1 MEAGD
6 TCTLQRCKTENCF
19 FDTYLD
25 GTLASDATVIVEIGA
40 QDVNGSLREVAPQG
54 ARYIGVDFVVGKGV
68 DVVLTDPYSLPFDSE
83 SVDVV
88 VTSSCLEHSEMFWLS
103 FNECLRV
110 LKPSGL
116 LFINVPSNGA
126 FHRYPVDCWRFYP
139 DAGSALVTWAKRQG
153 MNPALLE
160 SFVTAQHAD
169 IWNDFLAVFVKDQHQ
184 VDRHPNRMI
193 KAAGAFE
200 NGKVFGSDKIFAF
213 TEMPEDIRRLN
224 DAVRQLAGLEGRES
238 VVKDVLEKLLAFTN
252 EQSLPVD
259 GVGSA

>member
-1 MEAGD
+1 MHPTAMQNGK
-6 TCTLQRCKTENCF
+6 LF
-19 FDTYLD
+19 FDTYLS
-25 GTLASDATVIVEIGA
+25 GASASDAALIVEIGA
-40 QDVNGSLREVAPQG
+40 QDVNGSLRQVAPQG

-110 LKPSGL
+110 LKPDGL

-153 MNPALLE
+153 MNPAMLE
-160 SFVTAQHAD
+160 SFVTAQDAD
-169 IWNDFLAVFVKDQHQ
+169 IWNDFLAVFVKDQHH

-193 KAAGAFE
+193 EAAGAFE
-200 NGKVFGSDKIFAF
+200 NGKVFGSEKILGF
-213 TEMPEDIRRLN
+213 EQMPEDIRRLN
-224 DAVRQLAGLEGRES
+224 DAIRQLAEKEGREE
-238 VVKDVLEKLLAFTN
+238 VVADVLEKLLAFTTAQ
-252 EQSLPVD
+252 QSPAD
-259 GVGSA
+259 GV

>member
-1 MEAGD
+1 MHPTAMQNGK
-6 TCTLQRCKTENCF
+6 LF
-19 FDTYLD
+19 FDTYLS
-25 GTLASDATVIVEIGA
+25 GASASDAALIVEIGA
-40 QDVNGSLREVAPQG
+40 QDVNGSLRQVAPRG

-103 FNECLRV
+103 FNECLRI
-110 LKPSGL
+110 LKPDGL

-160 SFVTAQHAD
+160 SFVAAQDAD
-169 IWNDFLAVFVKDQHQ
+169 IWNDFLAVFVKDQHH

-193 KAAGAFE
+193 EAAGSFE
-200 NGKVFGSDKIFAF
+200 NGKVFGSEEIFGFAQ
-213 TEMPEDIRRLN
+213 MPEDIRRLH
-224 DAVRQLAGLEGRES
+224 DAIRQLAEKEGREA
-238 VVKDVLEKLLAFTN
+238 VVNDVLEKLLAFTTAQ
-252 EQSLPVD
+252 QSPTD
-259 GVGSA
+259 GV

>member
-1 MEAGD
+1 MQNGK
-6 TCTLQRCKTENCF
+6 LF
-19 FDTYLD
+19 FDTYL
-25 GTLASDATVIVEIGA
+25 GGASASDTMQIVEIGA
-40 QDVNGSLREVAPQG
+40 QDVNGSLRQVAPQG
-54 ARYIGVDFVVGKGV
+54 VRYIGVDFVVGKGV

-110 LKPSGL
+110 LKPDGL

-153 MNPALLE
+153 MSPVLLE
-160 SFVTAQHAD
+160 SFVTAQDAD
-169 IWNDFLAVFVKDQHQ
+169 IWNDFLAVFVKDEQH
-184 VDRHPNRMI
+184 VGRYPNRMI
-193 KAAGAFE
+193 NAAGAFE
-200 NGKVFGSDKIFAF
+200 NGKVLGSEEILSF

-224 DAVRQLAGLEGRES
+224 HAVRQLEGMEGRES
-238 VVKDVLEKLLAFTN
+238 IVKDVLEKLLAFTN
-252 EQSLPVD
+252 EQSSPTD
-259 GVGSA
+259 GVGAA